1 MREALF
7 ALMIASSFCFGA
19 AVGYKYLK
27 SNDPVGPCNVQEYR
41 AEFWVEAYQECE
53 KKLTDEFLKTP
64 RCSSGVEIDMY
75 CFRAV
80 QELDKCKDMLAF
92 VSKKIDEL
100 IVKTKEWR

>member
-7 ALMIASSFCFGA
+7 ASVVALSFCFGA

-27 SNDPVGPCNVQEYR
+27 SDSAVGPCNVQEYR
-41 AEFWVEAYQECE
+41 AEFWVGAYQECE

-64 RCSSGVEIDMY
+64 RCSNGETIDLH

-80 QELDKCKDMLAF
+80 QDLDKCRDALAF
-92 VSKKIDEL
+92 IYKKIDEL